1 MFPKFLEFKEHLQKI
16 FHKSSQIKKIIKLEG
31 KKDRQTERKK
41 KVRNESKG
49 DRGLSLRIGQCHG
62 LRERKKRRVKK
73 EKKIKEEKKK
83 EKRKKKK
90 EENQIEKEFH

>member
-1 MFPKFLEFKEHLQKI
+1 MFPKFLEFKEHLQKY
-16 FHKSSQIKKIIKLEG
+16 FIKVLKLKKNIKLI

-62 LRERKKRRVKK
+62 LRERKKK
-73 EKKIKEEKKK
+73 EKERKEG
-83 EKRKKKK
+83 
-90 EENQIEKEFH
+90 